1 MEREAERVDLRIVF
15 EGELA
20 RRFLEI
26 KRRLGLEANTEV
38 VRSLVNQAYK
48 KLKRGEE
55 A

>member
-1 MEREAERVDLRIVF
+1 MEREDEKVDLRVVF

-20 RRFLEI
+20 KKFLEI

-48 KLKRGEE
+48 KLKKGGE